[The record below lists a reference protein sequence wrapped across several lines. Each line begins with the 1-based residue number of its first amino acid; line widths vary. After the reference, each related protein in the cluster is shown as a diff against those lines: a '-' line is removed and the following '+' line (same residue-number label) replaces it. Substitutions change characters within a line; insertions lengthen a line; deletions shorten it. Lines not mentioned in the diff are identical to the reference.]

1 MRAIIPE
8 GRGGCNAPCA
18 QMRVDTGERDRYN
31 EREFRRPRTVRERP
45 PFRQTK
51 VPPVKSFS
59 TLSLLSLSLF
69 AAPVLCGAA
78 PWFDAGIAGLESWPD
93 DGSELAVPGAGTW
106 FGTQS
111 ATLVAGGGALDVMPA
126 SPGEE
131 LSFVPSSSRDFAE
144 SNACIHATMSFV
156 PADQFPSTS
165 DYKAA
170 ILVAGLPGEPVR
182 FYGIAKDP
190 DGPTNVWT
198 ALSGAT
204 VPDPSTTVSVTISF
218 KKEDGCTF
226 AQYAVDDDPLAN
238 GAGNTWLETVVPDT
252 EIASVSVSGKSV
264 LSALSGEAA
273 PPPQATLAIPSLAG
287 MTVAS
292 VTVAGAEV
300 PSVGGV
306 YSVEEGTTVVVSFEP
321 EDGYVLDVPSMTV
334 VVHGT
339 MELPAEGRPTAYDV
353 KALVRINEI
362 GASNG
367 TTVHTTNGG
376 LELDWV
382 ELRNVADFPVDLTG
396 WYLSDNPDKPA
407 KWEKI
412 QGSCVIPAHGYK
424 IVWCDKS
431 YADFTMDEA
440 YSRIGLSTSGEPLF
454 LATPGGTMAELIE
467 NFGRQI
473 KDVSFGPGHL
483 SRTVLPASAEAE
495 YRVGGAGEWTPVF
508 GPVGM
513 SAQAGGFQAVAYKM
527 ASGKTV
533 SNMDKAEQ
541 YLADPSTWA
550 SVSTNENLSVIAFR
564 DNTNDGNFS
573 GYTAFPGASG
583 DNFVVVVSGSV
594 AVPRSGLWSFA
605 VGSDDGFAAKLSR
618 LGDSWT
624 WESRGARG
632 YAQSVATFNLD
643 AGVYDVE
650 LVYFENGGGAAF
662 DFSAAEG
669 ETGFDA
675 ARFALVGS
683 AESGLLHAGALG
695 AQVAAD
701 VSAEMAGVTDEVSWR
716 SSFALPSAL
725 AANDSLRLRI
735 RYADGFVASL
745 NGTEFAR
752 VAATGGRSAAEAL
765 EYAYFDIPR
774 ALVAA
779 GANLL
784 EVTGYND
791 AVADTEF
798 FLSPEVVW
806 EIDEDRLVYFP
817 VPTPG
822 APNVGAGRTG
832 FTPAVA
838 ASEPRGWKT
847 APFDLALSCPEN
859 PGAAIYYTLDG
870 SSPVAGAANTFR
882 YVAPINVSSTSVV
895 RAAVPDIDSILQT
908 DTTTTYL
915 FLDDILAAPKGVV
928 PTNFPA
934 SNAVNNQKMVYGMAT
949 AITQGDAET
958 RERLLRGF
966 TNAIPVISIATEP
979 ENLFDRTR
987 GIYVNAT
994 GNGRGWERPV
1004 TVEQIDPTN
1013 PANEFDPAKHP
1024 GGCAPAGLRIRGA
1037 FSRGSGYPK
1046 HSFRLFFRSEYG
1058 AGKLEH
1064 PMFGDEGA
1072 GTFDKIDLRTEQ
1084 NYAWSNGSSWE
1095 TFVHEVFSRDS
1106 ERDMGSTYNR
1116 SRYFHL
1122 FLNGV
1127 YWGLYQTEERVDDY
1141 YGESYNGG
1149 SAANYD
1155 VIRTSQ
1161 PGYNTGVAEGEAAA
1175 YEDFWRITTQ
1185 EGYGADHPA
1194 NYNRV
1199 RGLDP
1204 NGVRDP
1210 SLPVYLDVTNLV
1222 VHLISSHFAADTD
1235 APVNPSGMANNIL
1248 AYRDR
1253 IDGDSLSDGFKWN
1266 RHDAEHSLS
1275 RANGGDGAASPNLFL
1290 YGTRALHPNKLGIGN
1305 FNPYEIH
1312 YELCANAEYKTVFAD
1327 LVYRHLVREG
1337 GAMTETNAILRFRSR
1352 MAEIDDAIVC
1362 EAARWGHVPG
1372 SQRTREKW
1380 LNSCN
1385 DCLNFIRQRGPVVIA
1400 NYRTLG
1406 WYPSIDAPTVTNAVG
1421 ERLLGGEELGAG
1433 ARVFATGG
1441 EGGTVYYTT
1450 DGSDPRLEGGAVNAA
1465 SAAAFPLA
1473 EGLEVPAEGVSLK
1486 LRVRT
1491 PDGEWSALEELSLA
1505 GESVAFAP
1513 LAGALRV
1520 AALYT
1525 STDGDGDTGEFVVLT
1540 NLDATASVDLSG
1552 ARLVAW
1558 NAKKQ
1563 SEAKP
1568 SLTIVFDAATI
1579 GPGESLTLE
1588 QATSFGG
1595 GKLTNSQVGLRLYD
1609 ATNALVQ
1616 DVFVDADWWGGACDG
1631 TGAHFIAKEFAAS
1644 ALQRS
1649 QWKPSATAL
1658 PTVLRVAA
1666 VYSSTA
1672 GDGGDTGE
1680 FVVLT
1685 NLDASAKVDLADA
1698 RLVAWNAKKKSE
1710 ADPSLVIDF
1719 TNALEIAKGGTAML
1733 DQATFF
1739 GVGKLVN
1746 SKVGLRLYDAAGALV
1761 QDVIVDADWWSK
1773 ACDGTG
1779 AHFVATNFA
1788 AEAKTTGDWRPSFP
1802 LVASATA
1809 RLAVASAATN
1819 ATMKA
1824 WLDAHGATEAGA
1836 AAIAAFDGD
1845 ATALGQC
1852 YLVDS
1857 PPEANPEIEV
1867 EIPSIGFDAN
1877 GNPVLGGALL
1887 QHGVEQAKPVNG
1899 AIRLYHAPSLEA
1911 LPASTDAIEFGR
1923 VFPVDPE
1930 PVEGLGGDARFF
1942 QLRLE

>member
-1 MRAIIPE
+1 M
-8 GRGGCNAPCA
+8 
-18 QMRVDTGERDRYN
+18 T
-31 EREFRRPRTVRERP
+31 
-45 PFRQTK
+45 
-51 VPPVKSFS
+51 SFS

-69 AAPVLCGAA
+69 TAPVLRGAA

-111 ATLVAGGGALDVMPA
+111 ATLIPGGGALDVMPA

-144 SNACIHATMSFV
+144 SDASIHATMSFV
-156 PADQFPSTS
+156 PADQLPSTS

-170 ILVAGLPGEPVR
+170 ILVAGLPGEPSR
-182 FYGIAKDP
+182 FYGVAKDP
-190 DGPTNVWT
+190 AGPTNVWT

-204 VPDPSTTVSVTISF
+204 VPDPSATVPVTISF
-218 KKEDGCTF
+218 KEEDGRTL
-226 AQYAVDDDPLAN
+226 AQYAVDGVPLAN
-238 GAGNTWLETVVPDT
+238 GEGNTWLETVVPDT
-252 EIASVSVSGKSV
+252 EIAAVSVSGKSV
-264 LSALSGEAA
+264 LSELSGETEAA
-273 PPPQATLAIPSLAG
+273 PPPATFTIPALDHMS
-287 MTVAS
+287 VAS
-292 VTVAGAEV
+292 VTAAGAEV

-321 EDGYVLDVPSMTV
+321 EDGYVLDIPSMTV
-334 VVHGT
+334 VVRGT

-367 TTVHTTNGG
+367 TTVHTANGG

-382 ELRNVADFPVDLTG
+382 ELRNDADFAVDLTG
-396 WYLSDNPDKPA
+396 WHLSDNPDKPA

-412 QGSCVIPAHGYK
+412 QGSCIIPAHGYK
-424 IVWCDKS
+424 IVWCDKN
-431 YADFTMDEA
+431 YADFAANEA

-454 LATPGGTMAELIE
+454 LATPRGTMAHEIE

-495 YRVGGAGEWTPVF
+495 YRVGGVGEWTPVF

-513 SAQAGGFQAVAYKM
+513 SAQAGGFQVVAYKM

-550 SVSTNENLSVIAFR
+550 SVTTNENLSVIAFQ
-564 DNTNDGNFS
+564 DATSDGNFS

-583 DNFVVVVSGSV
+583 DNFVVVVSGAVS
-594 AVPRSGLWSFA
+594 VPRSGLWSFA
-605 VGSDDGFAAKLSR
+605 VGSDDGFSAKLSR

-624 WESRGARG
+624 WENRGARG
-632 YAQSVATFNLD
+632 YAQSVATFHLD

-650 LVYFENGGGAAF
+650 LVYFENGGGAAL

-669 ETGFDA
+669 ETDFNA
-675 ARFALVGS
+675 SAFRLVGS
-683 AESGLLHAGALG
+683 AEGDVLHAGALG

-701 VSAEMAGVTDEVSWR
+701 LSGEMPGVTNAVDWR
-716 SSFALPSAL
+716 ATFALPSTL
-725 AANDSLRLRI
+725 AADDSLRLRI
-735 RYADGFVASL
+735 RYADGFAARL

-752 VAATGGRSAAEAL
+752 VDAAAARPAAEAL
-765 EYAYFDIPR
+765 EYAYFEIPR
-774 ALVAA
+774 ALVLA

-784 EVTGYND
+784 EVTGLND
-791 AVADTEF
+791 AVGDTEF

-806 EIDEDRLVYFP
+806 DIDEDRFVYFP
-817 VPTPG
+817 EPTPG
-822 APNVGAGRTG
+822 APNLTAGRTG

-882 YVAPINVSSTSVV
+882 YVAPFNVSSTSVV
-895 RAAVPDIDSILQT
+895 RAAVPDADSILQA
-908 DTTTTYL
+908 DTALTYL

-949 AITQGDAET
+949 NAIAEKGET
-958 RERLLRGF
+958 GNETLERLLRGF
-966 TNAIPVISIATEP
+966 TNSIPAISITTESA
-979 ENLFDRTR
+979 NLFDKTR

-1004 TVEQIDPTN
+1004 MVEQIDPVNGT
-1013 PANEFDPAKHP
+1013 ANEFSF
-1024 GGCAPAGLRIRGA
+1024 PAGLRIRGA
-1037 FSRGSGYPK
+1037 FSRGSGIPK

-1058 AGKLEH
+1058 ASKLEH
-1064 PMFGDEGA
+1064 PMFGDEGDDK
-1072 GTFDKIDLRTEQ
+1072 FDKIDLRTEQ
-1084 NYAWSNGSSWE
+1084 NYAWSNGHPWE
-1095 TFVHEVFSRDS
+1095 TFVHEIFSRDS
-1106 ERDMGSTYNR
+1106 ERDMGTTYNR
-1116 SRYFHL
+1116 GRYLHL
-1122 FLNGV
+1122 FINGV
-1127 YWGLYQTEERVDDY
+1127 YWGLYQTEERVDDNY
-1141 YGESYNGG
+1141 AESYNGG
-1149 SAANYD
+1149 KAANYD

-1161 PGYNTGVAEGEAAA
+1161 PGYNTGVAEGDAAA
-1175 YEDFWRITTQ
+1175 YTEFWRITTQ
-1185 EGYGADHPA
+1185 EGYGADHPD

-1199 RGLDP
+1199 RGLNPDGTRNP
-1204 NGVRDP
+1204 EY
-1210 SLPVYLDVTNLV
+1210 PVYLDVTNLV
-1222 VHLISSHFAADTD
+1222 THLICAHFVADTD
-1235 APVNPSGMANNIL
+1235 SPVNPSGMANNII

-1253 IDGDSLSDGFKWN
+1253 VDGDSKSDGFKWN
-1266 RHDAEHSLS
+1266 RHDAEHSLT
-1275 RANGGDGAASPNLFL
+1275 RANGGDGPLSTNLFL
-1290 YGTRALHPNKLGIGN
+1290 YGTRARHPNRLGVGN

-1312 YELCANAEYKTVFAD
+1312 YELCANAEYRTVFAD
-1327 LVYRHLVREG
+1327 QVYHHVFREG
-1337 GAMTETNAILRFRSR
+1337 GAMTATNAILRFRAR

-1362 EAARWGHVPG
+1362 EAARWGHVSN
-1372 SQRTREKW
+1372 SQRKRSDW
-1380 LNSCN
+1380 LKSCQ
-1385 DCLNFIRQRGPVVIA
+1385 DCLNFIDRRGPDLLSL
-1400 NYRTLG
+1400 YRQLG
-1406 WYPSIDAPTVTNAVG
+1406 WYPSIDAPAVTNALG
-1421 ERLLGGEELGAG
+1421 ERLLGGETMGTG

-1441 EGGTVYYTT
+1441 EDGTVYYTT

-1465 SAAAFPLA
+1465 AAAFPLA
-1473 EGLEVPAEGVSLK
+1473 AGLEVPAEGVSLK
-1486 LRVRT
+1486 LRVRA

-1552 ARLVAW
+1552 VRLVAW

-1563 SEAKP
+1563 SEVKP

-1579 GPGESLTLE
+1579 GPGESLTLD

-1616 DVFVDADWWGGACDG
+1616 DIFVDADWWGGACDG
-1631 TGAHFIAKEFAAS
+1631 TGAHFVAKEFAAS

-1672 GDGGDTGE
+1672 GEGGDTGE

-1719 TNALEIAKGGTAML
+1719 TNALEIAKGGAVTL

-1739 GVGKLVN
+1739 GADKLVN

-1788 AEAKTTGDWRPSFP
+1788 AETKTTGDWRPSFP

-1809 RLAVASAATN
+1809 RVAVATAATN

-1836 AAIAAFDGD
+1836 AAITAFDGD

-1911 LPASTDAIEFGR
+1911 LPVSTDAIEFGR

>member
-1 MRAIIPE
+1 MNRSLTAILMTLLAAAVPVA
-8 GRGGCNAPCA
+8 RGG
-18 QMRVDTGERDRYN
+18 T
-31 EREFRRPRTVRERP
+31 
-45 PFRQTK
+45 
-51 VPPVKSFS
+51 
-59 TLSLLSLSLF
+59 
-69 AAPVLCGAA
+69 
-78 PWFDAGIAGLESWPD
+78 PWFDAGIAGLESWPA
-93 DGSELAVPGAGTW
+93 DGSDLVVTGAGTW
-106 FGTQS
+106 RGTGF
-111 ATLVAGGGALDVMPA
+111 AELKPLNADTNVLDVFAPTDDA
-126 SPGEE
+126 LTFE
-131 LSFVPSSSRDFAE
+131 PSSSRDFAKGD
-144 SNACIHATMSFV
+144 ACIRAEMTFSPTEDLPPL
-156 PADQFPSTS
+156 PAGF
-165 DYKAA
+165 KAA
-170 ILVAGLPGEPVR
+170 LVIADLPGDTVR
-182 FYGIAKDP
+182 FYGAAKDP
-190 DGPTNVWT
+190 VGATNVWT
-198 ALSGAT
+198 ALEGVLPAEGENASVEIAFKVDGGRSYVQYSVDNDVLEGSSG
-204 VPDPSTTVSVTISF
+204 
-218 KKEDGCTF
+218 E
-226 AQYAVDDDPLAN
+226 
-238 GAGNTWLETVVPDT
+238 TWLETVSDDT
-252 EIASVSVSGKSV
+252 EIVAVDLHGHSF
-264 LSALSGEAA
+264 LSALSGEADSVPDPA
-273 PPPQATLAIPSLAG
+273 RLSIPALAHMS
-287 MTVAS
+287 VAS

-300 PSVGGV
+300 SSVGGI

-334 VVHGT
+334 VVRGT

-367 TTVHTTNGG
+367 TTVRTAGGG

-382 ELRNVADFPVDLTG
+382 ELRNDADFDVDLTG

-412 QGSCVIPAHGYK
+412 QGSCIIPAHGYK

-454 LATPGGTMAELIE
+454 LATPGGTMAHEIE

-473 KDVSFGPGHL
+473 KDVSFGLGHL
-483 SRTVLPASAEAE
+483 SRMVLPASAEAE
-495 YRVGGAGEWTPVF
+495 YRVGGAGDWTPVF

-513 SAQAGGFQAVAYKM
+513 SAQAGGFKAVTYKM
-527 ASGKTV
+527 VSGKAV
-533 SNMDKAEQ
+533 SNMDKAEE
-541 YLADPSTWA
+541 YLRDPSTWA
-550 SVSTNENLSVIAFR
+550 SVATNENLSVIAFR

-618 LGDSWT
+618 LGDSWS
-624 WESRGARG
+624 WENRSARG
-632 YAQSVATFNLD
+632 YAQSAATFNLD

-650 LVYFENGGGAAF
+650 LVYFENGGGAAL

-675 ARFALVGS
+675 AQFALVGS
-683 AESGLLHAGALG
+683 ADSGLLHAGALG

-701 VSAEMAGVTDEVSWR
+701 LSGEMPGVTDEVSWR
-716 SSFALPSAL
+716 GSFALPSAL

-735 RYADGFVASL
+735 RYADGFAASL

-752 VAATGGRSAAEAL
+752 VAPTGGRPAAEAL

-774 ALVAA
+774 ALVVA

-784 EVTGYND
+784 EVTGFND

-817 VPTPG
+817 APTPG

-882 YVAPINVSSTSVV
+882 YVAPFNVSSTAVV
-895 RAAVPDIDSILQT
+895 RAAVPDPDSILQA

-949 AITQGDAET
+949 DITQGDAET

-979 ENLFDRTR
+979 ENLFDKTR

-1185 EGYGADHPA
+1185 EGYGEDHPD

-1199 RGLDP
+1199 RGLNPDGTRNP
-1204 NGVRDP
+1204 DY
-1210 SLPVYLDVTNLV
+1210 PVYLDVTNLV
-1222 VHLISSHFAADTD
+1222 AYMISTHFAADSDTP
-1235 APVNPSGMANNIL
+1235 ANPSGMANNII

-1253 IDGDSLSDGFKWN
+1253 IDGDSRSDGFKWN
-1266 RHDAEHSLS
+1266 RHDAEHSLGKG
-1275 RANGGDGAASPNLFL
+1275 NGVGGSALNSTNMFL
-1290 YGTRALHPNKLGIGN
+1290 YGTRALHPNKLGVGN
-1305 FNPYEIH
+1305 FNPNEIH
-1312 YELCANAEYKTVFAD
+1312 YELCANADYRTVFAD
-1327 LVYRHLVREG
+1327 QVYHHLVREG
-1337 GAMTETNAILRFRSR
+1337 GAMTTTNAILRFRAR

-1362 EAARWGHVPG
+1362 EAARWGHVP
-1372 SQRTREKW
+1372 SQRTRAHW
-1380 LNSCN
+1380 LQSCN
-1385 DCLNFIRQRGPVVIA
+1385 DCLNFILARGATVLA
-1400 NYRTLG
+1400 NYRLLG

-1421 ERLLGGEELGAG
+1421 ERLLGGETLGAG

-1441 EGGTVYYTT
+1441 EGGTVFYTT

-1473 EGLEVPAEGVSLK
+1473 EGFEVPAEGVSLK
-1486 LRVRT
+1486 LRVRA

-1513 LAGALRV
+1513 LADALRV

-1579 GPGESLTLE
+1579 GPGESLTLD
-1588 QATSFGG
+1588 QGTSFGG

-1631 TGAHFIAKEFAAS
+1631 TGAHFVAKEFGS
-1644 ALQRS
+1644 VVTNRW
-1649 QWKPSATAL
+1649 QWKPTATVL
-1658 PTVLRVAA
+1658 PAALRVAA
-1666 VYSSTA
+1666 IYTSTA
-1672 GDGGDTGE
+1672 DGGGDGSE
-1680 FVVLT
+1680 FIAFT
-1685 NLDASAKVDLADA
+1685 NLLGESVSLDDVRISCAKVD
-1698 RLVAWNAKKKSE
+1698 KKGNVDS
-1710 ADPSLVIDF
+1710 PSLVLVPGNGE
-1719 TNALEIAKGGTAML
+1719 TVPAGGTL
-1733 DQATFF
+1733 
-1739 GVGKLVN
+1739 KLVKSDYWPEIDESTGKPV
-1746 SKVGLRLYDAAGALV
+1746 SKITNGNVAGFVFDAADALV
-1761 QDVIVDADWWSK
+1761 QEFYVSADWWSK

-1788 AEAKTTGDWRPSFP
+1788 AVAKTTGDWRPSFP
-1802 LVASATA
+1802 LVASAAA
-1809 RLAVASAATN
+1809 RVAVARAATN

-1836 AAIAAFDGD
+1836 AAIAAFDGGEP
-1845 ATALGQC
+1845 ALQLC

-1857 PPEANPEIEV
+1857 PPESNPEVEV